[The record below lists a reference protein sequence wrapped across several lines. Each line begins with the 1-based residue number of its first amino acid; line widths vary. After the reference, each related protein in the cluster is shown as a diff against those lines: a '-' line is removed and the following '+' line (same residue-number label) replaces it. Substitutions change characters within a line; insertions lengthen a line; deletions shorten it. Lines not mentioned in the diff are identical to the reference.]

1 MKEIVNGTIYYKDAK
16 GNLIPEDFVKPVDQ
30 LRDDLIE
37 RIIKKTTE
45 IKENMEITK
54 KGILED
60 IEAFMDISAAEY
72 GIKMGGKKG
81 NLTLTTFDGQYKVSL
96 KVSERQSFTEGVY
109 LGKEIIDKCIERW
122 SNGANANLKIIVNQ
136 AFQLNQSGKMDI
148 VKILS
153 LRKLDIKDEE
163 WKKAMDIIS
172 DSIQVDMTKTYF
184 QIYKRNKEGV
194 YQHVNLNFSDM

>member
-96 KVSERQSFTEGVY
+96 KVSDRQSFTEGVY

>member
-16 GNLIPEDFVKPVDQ
+16 GNLIPEDFIKPVDQ

-45 IKENMEITK
+45 IKETMEITK

-81 NLTLTTFDGQYKVSL
+81 NLTLTTFDGQYKISL

-194 YQHVNLNFSDM
+194 YQHINLNFSDM